1 MNNFWI
7 AIYSLL
13 NECRNYTFKMN
24 FWLNVEIIHFR
35 WHRKDHKSRK
45 LDQNQQLLENNRISL
60 GFKPSL
66 VLFCKCDNPNIW
78 EKRLNT
84 NANLVSMAQTK
95 CMLGYESCL
104 LANWIFSVENH
115 YKTISVASMADKTR
129 GRMRILSYGDAN
141 RYKNHII
148 YRVFFSSLVPPLKVQ
163 STKKLI

>member
-7 AIYSLL
+7 AIYSLP

-78 EKRLNT
+78 EKWLNM
-84 NANLVSMAQTK
+84 NANLVSMA
-95 CMLGYESCL
+95 
-104 LANWIFSVENH
+104 
-115 YKTISVASMADKTR
+115 DKMHAR
-129 GRMRILSYGDAN
+129 IRILSFG
-141 RYKNHII
+141 KLTFFQLKII
-148 YRVFFSSLVPPLKVQ
+148 IKLFQLRVWRTRHAGECESCRTGTPTGTKIILYTGFFFTGTPLK
-163 STKKLI
+163 S

>member
-45 LDQNQQLLENNRISL
+45 FEQNQQLLENNRISL

-84 NANLVSMAQTK
+84 NANLVSMADK
-95 CMLGYESCL
+95 MHARIRILSFGKL
-104 LANWIFSVENH
+104 NFSVENH

-141 RYKNHII
+141 RCIYQYILYHIL
-148 YRVFFSSLVPPLKVQ
+148 RGRQQVSL
-163 STKKLI
+163 